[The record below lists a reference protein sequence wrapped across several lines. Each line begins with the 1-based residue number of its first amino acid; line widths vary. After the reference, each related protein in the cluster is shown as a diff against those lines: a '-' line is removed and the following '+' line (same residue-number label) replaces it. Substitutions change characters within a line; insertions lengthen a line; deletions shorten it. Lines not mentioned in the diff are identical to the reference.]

1 MSGRRVRR
9 ATREAAMRPRTRRGG
24 EGRLRR
30 AQRKA
35 GASGEDVLAGWYC
48 SYAPVVVS
56 EFLDITRFFG
66 HQSRGTSVVTTRAV
80 FPRFAFFSGRCG

>member
-1 MSGRRVRR
+1 MSGRLVTR

-35 GASGEDVLAGWYC
+35 GASGEDVLAGRYC
-48 SYAPVVVS
+48 SYVVS
-56 EFLDITRFFG
+56 EFLDLTRFFG
-66 HQSRGTSVVTTRAV
+66 HHRAERQS
-80 FPRFAFFSGRCG
+80 